1 MAPNTQ
7 KLTAVFLYSRKDEAF
22 KEGFSDYLKLLQ
34 SGYHLSSLTFQDIDN
49 LSPFRFEQVLE
60 EVDLFLFACS
70 AHLFA
75 HPNMQHG
82 VFRRLVRYHHMGRL
96 RAVAIS
102 CRPWKLEET
111 VLKGVI
117 HLPENGR
124 PAGHPSWGS
133 EDEAFLHIFH
143 ALRALC
149 EEWLE
154 KKTRLEL
161 SWKQAQ
167 VSHEVEAYYAFLKQY
182 PHSRYSAEALNLAD
196 NLSEQELWM
205 QAKEHKG
212 LVNYFRFMLS
222 SPQQKEHLE
231 EAALNITRIEND
243 EEQVWADTLAQK
255 GPEFFFRY
263 KAMFPTGKYVK
274 EAGKQIREFLKKPIA
289 LAVAHRRA
297 SESLYLTYQA
307 YKRLPAEEFFSLSF
321 YLSYWSRLNGKAGT
335 LSDNLARKPLRYP
348 FYIALAFLLALT
360 FFSWKVEG
368 DSTGLP
374 SPGWLIAVIVVGFVA
389 HCLVRYRLRKDQEMV
404 SASLLALEQAAAFL
418 KTGFLANDPQM
429 VRETLDRMTQIER
442 LLEDIEHKNFLHYLL
457 PKKQA
462 QPKWMQPGVA
472 A

>member
-22 KEGFSDYLKLLQ
+22 KEPFADYLKLLQ
-34 SGYHLSSLTFQDIDN
+34 SGYHLSSLTFQDIDS

-60 EVDLFLFACS
+60 ETDLFLFACS

-82 VFRRLVRYHHMGRL
+82 VFRRLACYHNMGRL

-111 VLKGVI
+111 VLKDVI

-124 PAGHPSWGS
+124 PANHPAWGS
-133 EDEAFLHIFH
+133 EDEAFVHIFH

-149 EEWLE
+149 EECLE
-154 KKTRLEL
+154 KKAQLEL

-182 PHSRYSAEALNLAD
+182 PHSRYSAEARNLAD
-196 NLSEQELWM
+196 NLSEEELWI
-205 QAKEHKG
+205 QAKENKG
-212 LVNYFRFMLS
+212 LSNYYRFMLS

-243 EEQVWADTLAQK
+243 EERVWADTLAQK

-263 KAMFPTGKYVK
+263 KAMFPEGKYVK
-274 EAGKQIREFLKKPIA
+274 EARKQIRKFLKKPIA
-289 LAVAHRRA
+289 LAVAHRKA
-297 SESLYLTYQA
+297 SESLYLMYLA
-307 YKRLPAEEFFSLSF
+307 YKRLSAEEFFSLSF

-335 LSDNLARKPLRYP
+335 VSGNLARKPLRYP
-348 FYIALAFLLALT
+348 FYIALAFLLAFTL
-360 FFSWKVEG
+360 FSWKVEG
-368 DSTGLP
+368 GGGFFP
-374 SPGWLIAVIVVGFVA
+374 FGWSIVAIVLGFIF
-389 HCLVRYRLRKDQEMV
+389 HHLVRYRLRTDQEMV
-404 SASLLALEQAAAFL
+404 SASLLALEQDAAFL
-418 KTGFLANDPQM
+418 KIGFLTNDPQM
-429 VRETLDRMTQIER
+429 VRETLGRLSQIER
-442 LLEDIEHKNFLHYLL
+442 LLEAVEHKNFLHYLL
-457 PKKQA
+457 PKKQ
-462 QPKWMQPGVA
+462 P
-472 A
+472 